1 LAENNSFRL
10 TDAMDKTAEVYL
22 TIPGNKK
29 GKGKIMISVKGSFH
43 ELEAITESDAI
54 ESGASVRVVKI
65 ENGNL
70 LVVEKN

>member
-1 LAENNSFRL
+1 
-10 TDAMDKTAEVYL
+10 
-22 TIPGNKK
+22 
-29 GKGKIMISVKGSFH
+29 MISVKGSFH

-70 LVVEKN
+70 LVVEKI